1 MAAMHG
7 RLTGRPGVVLVTSGP
22 GVGNLTTG
30 LLTATTELDPVIAIG
45 GGVPRSMQLK
55 ATHQR
60 SNNIKL
66 MEAAT
71 KACMEVVVVSAIPTV
86 IANAF
91 RIAVEPHAGAVFISF
106 PQDISLELT
115 NLSAP
120 AVLPAILMGGA
131 SNIAVQQAV
140 NLTNQSK
147 HPVIL
152 LGGESSRS
160 DNYIAIRQFI
170 ETAKIPVVGTF
181 QAAGVISRE
190 LINYF
195 AGRVIHLWIIKKYL
209 LNILL
214 KQRPASISMICRS
227 GHCDSFMS

>member
-1 MAAMHG
+1 MTKNGAQLLVECLFAHGVTHVFGIPGGYILNVFNALVDFPIQVVICRHEQNAAFMAAMHG

-71 KACMEVVVVSAIPTV
+71 KACMEVVVVSAIPEV

-131 SNIAVQQAV
+131 SNIAVKQAV
-140 NLTNQSK
+140 NL
-147 HPVIL
+147 
-152 LGGESSRS
+152 
-160 DNYIAIRQFI
+160 
-170 ETAKIPVVGTF
+170 
-181 QAAGVISRE
+181 
-190 LINYF
+190 IN
-195 AGRVIHLWIIKKYL
+195 
-209 LNILL
+209 
-214 KQRPASISMICRS
+214 
-227 GHCDSFMS
+227 